1 MKTSIRI
8 LAVVLVAVM
17 LCLSLA
23 SCGSTLK
30 GKYESKVGVLGLVR
44 KTMEFKGDSVT
55 VTYVVSDLEVAT
67 LEGTYTIKDDKIIFD
82 FVDESGVDHKDAKDF
97 LETLQGELS
106 FEKGDDSIK
115 IGGVE
120 YTKVKK

>member
-8 LAVVLVAVM
+8 LAAVLVVVM
-17 LCLSLA
+17 LSMCLA

-30 GKYESKVGVLGLVR
+30 GKYEAKVGILGLAR
-44 KTMEFKGDSVT
+44 KTMEFKGDNVT
-55 VTYVVSDLEVAT
+55 VTYLVSDLEVAT
-67 LEGTYTIKDDKIIFD
+67 VSGTYTIKDDKIVFD
-82 FVDESGVDHKDAKDF
+82 FVDESGVDHKDAQDF
-97 LETLQGELS
+97 LATLKGELS